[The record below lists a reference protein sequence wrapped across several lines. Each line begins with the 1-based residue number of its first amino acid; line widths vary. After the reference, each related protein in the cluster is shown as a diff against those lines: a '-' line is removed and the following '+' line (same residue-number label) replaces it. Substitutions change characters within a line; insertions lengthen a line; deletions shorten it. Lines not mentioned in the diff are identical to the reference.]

1 MKDISTVLEKAL
13 LYSSKYN
20 PDELSLQIE
29 RISDIWCRL
38 EDDSNLKWYL
48 ISKNDGKL
56 VVEYYGYLSVKFP
69 VALLMKNCPNNIRK
83 LLIENKVFLEEY
95 CDRYSCDETILK
107 KYVEDKVLID
117 DRFLYDGYIPFSE
130 ELFLKIDE
138 GIDYLTPYNF
148 RFDDIK

>member
-1 MKDISTVLEKAL
+1 MKDISTILEKATL
-13 LYSSKYN
+13 SLEKYN
-20 PDELSLQIE
+20 SQDLSMKIE
-29 RISDIWCRL
+29 KVSGTWCRL

-48 ISKNDGKL
+48 ISKNDGKS

-69 VALLMKNCPNNIRK
+69 VALLMENCPNKIRK

-117 DRFLYDGYIPFSE
+117 DRFLYDEYIPFNE